1 MEQKDYLLREIEKIG
16 VVLRAI
22 LNRLTG
28 SKGNFATTVESV
40 FEKTD
45 EELVHKINFDLTC
58 FLALD
63 ESASLD
69 YISRFE
75 GMSSI
80 NLELLAEIIYQIAI
94 QGSARQKR
102 ILLEKAIFLY
112 EFCETTD
119 KTFSFVREQR
129 IKEIKKA
136 L

>member
-16 VVLRAI
+16 AVLRAI

-40 FEKTD
+40 FEKTN

-94 QGSARQKR
+94 QGSAGQKR
-102 ILLEKAIFLY
+102 IFLEKAIFLY

-119 KTFSFVREQR
+119 KTFSFEREQR
-129 IKEIKKA
+129 IKEIRKA